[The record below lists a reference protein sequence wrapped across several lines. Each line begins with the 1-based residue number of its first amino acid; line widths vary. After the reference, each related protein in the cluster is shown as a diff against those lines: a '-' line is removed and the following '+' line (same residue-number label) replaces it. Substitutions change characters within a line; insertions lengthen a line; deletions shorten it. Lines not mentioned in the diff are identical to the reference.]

1 MKKILAAILCIL
13 LCMVMLCSC
22 KDKVLDEFAT
32 KVAKAEASSAQVD
45 ITYTIHPGEEDETK
59 MTSSGTLYSEDSRD
73 TSEWK
78 APYFTMVTTNAK
90 GEVVLP
96 DSTTAEADAAT
107 KLSTKIE
114 SITFSKLNF
123 DKRFFQ
129 DKKYSLTE
137 DKFYAI
143 VTDVGSF
150 FGIETDIAKADVII
164 SLRSDGSPK
173 KMTITY
179 TTAME
184 CEVKIVMVYSY

>member
-1 MKKILAAILCIL
+1 MKKILAAILCVL

-22 KDKVLDEFAT
+22 KDKALDEFAA

-45 ITYTIHPGEEDETK
+45 ITYTVNPGEEDETV
-59 MTSSGTLYSEDSRD
+59 MTSSGTLYCEDSRD
-73 TSEWK
+73 VSEWK
-78 APYFTMVTTNAK
+78 APYFTLVTTNAK

-96 DSTTAEADAAT
+96 DATTAEADAAT

-114 SITFSKLNF
+114 SITFAKLNF

-129 DKKYSLTE
+129 DKKYTLTE
-137 DKFYAI
+137 DKFYAV

-164 SLRSDGSPK
+164 STKSDSPTK
-173 KMTITY
+173 ITITY

-184 CEVKIVMVYSY
+184 CEVKIVMSYSY

>member
-1 MKKILAAILCIL
+1 MKKILAAILCVL

-22 KDKVLDEFAT
+22 KDKVLDEFAA

-45 ITYTIHPGEEDETK
+45 ITYTIPGEEEDTV
-59 MTSSGTLYSEDSRD
+59 MTSSGMLYSEDSRD
-73 TSEWK
+73 ESEWK
-78 APYFTMVTTNAK
+78 APYFTLVTTNAK

-96 DSTTAEADAAT
+96 DTTTEVADAAT

-129 DKKYSLTE
+129 DKKYTLTE
-137 DKFYAI
+137 DKFYAVVI
-143 VTDVGSF
+143 DVGSF

-164 SLRSDGSPK
+164 SLKSDSTPK
-173 KMTITY
+173 KITITY